1 MNILVV
7 SSLEVPSII
16 WLKMQM
22 WLAAKFQWFLDLL
35 HKRLPGQDISKWHVC
50 TNSASSCATAG
61 CWAQNGLEASINEE
75 I

>member
-7 SSLEVPSII
+7 SSLEVPCII

-35 HKRLPGQDISKWHVC
+35 HKRLLGQEIHLMFKYVLD
-50 TNSASSCATAG
+50 AAT
-61 CWAQNGLEASINEE
+61 L
-75 I
+75 